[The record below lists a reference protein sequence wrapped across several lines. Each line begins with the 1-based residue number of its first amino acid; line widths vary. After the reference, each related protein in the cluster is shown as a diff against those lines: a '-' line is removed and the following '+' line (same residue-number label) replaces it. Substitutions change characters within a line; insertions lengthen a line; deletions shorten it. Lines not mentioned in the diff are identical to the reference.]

1 MTKVMTMSKW
11 FQVIVEFVGT
21 VAYVVEADD
30 EAQAAAKALEESHHT
45 ISGSCLDVIS
55 RSVVDIA
62 DETEEHS

>member
-1 MTKVMTMSKW
+1 MSKF

-30 EAQAAAKALEESHHT
+30 AAQASEKALAESHHT
-45 ISGSCLDVIS
+45 ISGSCLDVVS
-55 RSVVDIA
+55 RSVVDVS